1 MPTGSRSPSLMPLNE
16 IWRVYERSD
25 GRRNKSIRQQRN
37 LYLRLVA
44 PDWEVSSSAIYNDG
58 ISDFFVIVCQIPLT
72 KPIESWPLC
81 PGCTASV
88 VIKDGMMNMT
98 VRIPAWECPAYV
110 S

>member
-1 MPTGSRSPSLMPLNE
+1 MNEAMDVETNQFDNNE
-16 IWRVYERSD
+16 ISTCA
-25 GRRNKSIRQQRN
+25 
-37 LYLRLVA
+37 LLP

-72 KPIESWPLC
+72 KLTESWPLC